1 MIYFLNKLNFLVAVF
16 VFGILLFSCGK
27 EVKLENTQSQQDS
40 LVTASKKIVIPVKV
54 NLIPAAKKAT
64 ANWKEF
70 NDVADFIKQFYN
82 INHFE
87 ALNNA
92 KELSELVTLMKDS
105 VRVEKLKELS
115 VRARLNV
122 LENET
127 LRLLD
132 ITEIP
137 SISETEV
144 AEEVATIIELH
155 SALISKI
162 NTIYKV
168 EALQK
173 ALEVDT
179 ETPIEIEKEDTNEM
193 KFVPKISS
201 KKD

>member
-27 EVKLENTQSQQDS
+27 KVKLENTQSQQDS